1 MFAEIFSILAPVFVC
16 VGIGYGWS
24 RSGRPFDV
32 PLVTAIVTYFAT
44 PCLVFYALANVELD
58 VTKLYDIGVAAIAAN
73 ILFVGVGAGVLA
85 LFKLSQRTY
94 LQSLSFPNVGNVG
107 LPLCLLAFGPEGL
120 ALAVTFFAVYVI
132 LQLTVGVA
140 FVAGSFSVKSL
151 LTMPVI
157 PATVLACMFLFAGI
171 EVPKWINNT
180 TDLIGGLTI
189 PLMLFTL
196 GVSLASLKVTR
207 LNRALA
213 LSLLRAVMGVG
224 VGLGLVAVLELDGI
238 AAGVVILQCAM
249 PTAVFCYLFAQ
260 LYNRDAEEVAGLVI
274 TSNVIG
280 FASLPALLWYV
291 L

>member
-1 MFAEIFSILAPVFVC
+1 MFVEIFSILAPVFVC

-32 PLVTAIVTYFAT
+32 PLVTAIVTYFAI
-44 PCLVFYALANVELD
+44 PCLVFYTLANVRLD
-58 VTKLYDIGVAAIAAN
+58 VTKLYDMGLAAIAAN
-73 ILFVGVGAGVLA
+73 ILFVAIGGSVLA
-85 LFKLSQRTY
+85 LFKLRQRVY
-94 LQSLSFPNVGNVG
+94 LQSLSFPNIGNVG
-107 LPLCLLAFGPEGL
+107 LPLCLLAFGQEGL
-120 ALAVTFFAVYVI
+120 ALGIIFFAVYVMF
-132 LQLTVGVA
+132 QLTIGVA

-151 LTMPVI
+151 LAMPII
-157 PATVLACMFLFAGI
+157 PATLLACVFLFGAI

-180 TDLIGGLTI
+180 TEMIGGLTI

-196 GVSLASLKVTR
+196 GVSLASLEVKR
-207 LNRALA
+207 LNRAAGLA
-213 LSLLRAVMGVG
+213 LLRAVMGFA
-224 VGLGLVAVLELDGI
+224 VGLGLVEVLALDGI

-260 LYNRDAEEVAGLVI
+260 LYNQEPEEVAGLVI
-274 TSNVIG
+274 MSNVIG